1 MLIKN
6 KLMITK
12 TTLLTILLM
21 TPFLC
26 TSQNVEIKQELVK
39 AKNVILLI
47 GDGTGLSQISSAFYF
62 KKTNPHY
69 ARFKH
74 IGLIK
79 TSSSKQAIT
88 DSAAGATAFASGV
101 KTYNGAVGIADDSTE
116 VKTLVE
122 IASLH
127 NIKTGVIAT
136 SSIQHATPASFYAHV
151 INRGLYED
159 ISADMVVSDID
170 FFAGGGRSFFNKRK
184 DGKNLLVELETKGF
198 AIDTLAL
205 GTFSEIQK
213 HSKMAY
219 LLADEHMK
227 PTAKGRDDFLPKA
240 TELGIQFLSKDTNN
254 SNFFIMIEGSQID
267 WGGHA
272 NDADYLISELI
283 DFDNAIGKA
292 LDFAEKDGNTL
303 VIVTADHE
311 TGGFTLA
318 STIKKDGDG
327 KSYSDYNEITGTFST
342 NGHSAT
348 LIPVFAFGPGAEAFS
363 GVYENTEIFYKI
375 LDATN
380 WNNGN

>member
-1 MLIKN
+1 
-6 KLMITK
+6 MITK